1 MKVLV
6 VEDDDVF
13 LIKVYQAKL
22 TKAGFEVKIAADG
35 EEVGKIM
42 QTFIP
47 DVILLDLI
55 MPKMD
60 GFAVLSQLKS
70 RDQYKHIPVI
80 ITSNLSQLEDKQ
92 KALDM
97 GAVEYL
103 VKSDISIQ
111 AVVDKLKSYL
121 KK

>member
-1 MKVLV
+1 MKILV
-6 VEDDDVF
+6 AEDDVF
-13 LIKVYQAKL
+13 LIKIYQAKL

-35 EEVGKIM
+35 EEVGKIL

-70 RDQYKHIPVI
+70 TEQYKHIPVI

-97 GAVEYL
+97 GAAEYL

-111 AVVDKLKSYL
+111 GVVDKIKSYL

>member
-1 MKVLV
+1 MKIIVA
-6 VEDDDVF
+6 EDDVF
-13 LIKVYQAKL
+13 LKKVYQAKL
-22 TKAGFEVKIAADG
+22 TKAGFEVKIAEDG
-35 EEVGKIM
+35 EEVGKIL
-42 QTFIP
+42 QSFIP
-47 DVILLDLI
+47 DMILLDLI

-92 KALDM
+92 KALAM
-97 GAVEYL
+97 GAVDYL
-103 VKSDISIQ
+103 VKSDIPIQ
-111 AVVDKLKSYL
+111 GVVDKIKSYL